1 MQVVLLIRILG
12 CFPPLSAV
20 QAYFSEIY
28 EGGSTNVFRH
38 HIVCTL
44 PPNGVLKWGL
54 TFVRC
59 WNAKIRSHC
68 WICSSSICHTNEVTR
83 IIKMPCFF
91 EKPRT
96 LLSCCLFFQQ
106 EYHGCFNLVPRVS
119 LPLQR
124 DLGCVRENCL
134 IEMFL
139 FAKWQGK
146 NKIYTRG

>member
-1 MQVVLLIRILG
+1 M
-12 CFPPLSAV
+12 
-20 QAYFSEIY
+20 
-28 EGGSTNVFRH
+28 NVFRH

-68 WICSSSICHTNEVTR
+68 WICSSSICHTNEVTG
-83 IIKMPCFF
+83 IIKIMTAKMLCFF

-96 LLSCCLFFQQ
+96 LLSCCLFSQQ
-106 EYHGCFNLVPRVS
+106 EYHGCVS
-119 LPLQR
+119 TSFPGSLSR
-124 DLGCVRENCL
+124 FRETLGCVRENCL

-146 NKIYTRG
+146 NNKIYTRG